1 VLTCSSDTT
10 SDEEIGL
17 VLEFNRYQ
25 EKMAEAPK
33 LQLCTLG
40 RQNVTIDLTEQN
52 PMHRQYP
59 KG

>member
-1 VLTCSSDTT
+1 VS